1 MSTSSAV
8 YDKET
13 NCALLSFRGFLT
25 SQEFIDIAEKGHT
38 LRVTNNTNK
47 QLNDIED
54 MAVLTQ
60 DIQKY
65 LKEKWF
71 PKAVQTGLKYF
82 AFVVPKNVLGKM
94 SMKGANAEADK
105 TGIEIQYFD
114 NLVEAKKWLKSK

>member
-1 MSTSSAV
+1 MITSGAV
-8 YDKET
+8 YDKAT
-13 NCALLSFRGFLT
+13 NCALLSFKGFLT
-25 SQEFIDIAEKGHT
+25 TQQFIDIAEQGHT
-38 LRVTNNTNK
+38 LRLQYKSNK

-65 LKEKWF
+65 LKDTWF
-71 PKAVQTGLKYF
+71 PKAVQTGLKFF

-114 NLVEAKKWLKSK
+114 NLPEAKKWLMSK

>member
-1 MSTSSAV
+1 MITSGAV
-8 YDKET
+8 YDKEA
-13 NCALLSFRGFLT
+13 NCALLSFKGFLT
-25 SQEFIDIAEKGHT
+25 TQEFVDIAEQGHS
-38 LRVTNNTNK
+38 LRLSNNSKK

-60 DIQKY
+60 DVQKY

-71 PKAVQTGLKYF
+71 PKAVETGLKFF

-94 SMKGANAEADK
+94 SMKGANTEADK

-114 NLVEAKKWLKSK
+114 NLPAAKKWLKSK

>member
-1 MSTSSAV
+1 MITSGAV

-13 NCALLSFRGFLT
+13 TCAVLSFKGFLT
-25 SQEFIDIAEKGHT
+25 TQQFIDIAEQGHT
-38 LRVTNNTNK
+38 LRLSNNSKK

-71 PKAVQTGLKYF
+71 PKAVETGLKYF

-94 SMKGANAEADK
+94 SMKGANTEADK

-114 NLVEAKKWLKSK
+114 NLTEAKKWLMSK

>member
-1 MSTSSAV
+1 MVTSTAV
-8 YDKET
+8 YDKEAK
-13 NCALLSFRGFLT
+13 CSLLSFKGFLT
-25 SQEFIDIAEKGHT
+25 TQEFIDIAEQGHT
-38 LRVTNNTNK
+38 LRSMNNSNK

-65 LKEKWF
+65 LKEIWF
-71 PKAVQTGLKYF
+71 PKAVATGLKYF

-105 TGIEIQYFD
+105 TGIDIQYFD
-114 NLVEAKKWLKSK
+114 NLAAAKKWLMSK

>member
-1 MSTSSAV
+1 MITSGAV

-13 NCALLSFRGFLT
+13 KCALLSFKGFLT
-25 SQEFIDIAEKGHT
+25 TQEFIAIAEQGHT
-38 LRVTNNTNK
+38 LRKSNNSKK

-71 PKAVQTGLKYF
+71 PKAVETGLKYF

-94 SMKGANAEADK
+94 SMKGANTDADK

-114 NLVEAKKWLKSK
+114 NLSEAKKWLNSK